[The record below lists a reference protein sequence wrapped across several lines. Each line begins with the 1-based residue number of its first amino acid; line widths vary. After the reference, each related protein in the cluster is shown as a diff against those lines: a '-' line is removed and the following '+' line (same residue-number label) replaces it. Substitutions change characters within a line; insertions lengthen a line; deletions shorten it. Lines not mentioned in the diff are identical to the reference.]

1 MRVVVRRRQ
10 RAHRRARR
18 GDSALSTPLRRHGV
32 MNEATSPRRHIT
44 CTHLYCGDAARR
56 RPLAVQLPPHR
67 LHARS
72 KLLGPPRFGRG
83 AASRVAKTSP
93 PQIRKLMCVLTRRMP
108 PAAAR
113 TTLLDPPQI
122 TPISIRQSNGRG
134 ECGNRRPRRG
144 NTRQYAMNCNSGD
157 ILLRRPGDKP
167 LLRRRMDMQQ
177 YLLSRSVSAPLGAN
191 KPRRGCGST
200 PFIALQ
206 STLDR
211 RAGSPGAPALLRVR
225 LIFANFIPQKVIEL
239 QFG

>member
-1 MRVVVRRRQ
+1 
-10 RAHRRARR
+10 
-18 GDSALSTPLRRHGV
+18 
-32 MNEATSPRRHIT
+32 MNEAASPRRHIT

-93 PQIRKLMCVLTRRMP
+93 PRIRKLMCVLTRRMP

-122 TPISIRQSNGRG
+122 TPRAIRQSNGRG

-157 ILLRRPGDKP
+157 ILLHQPGDMP
-167 LLRRRMDMQQ
+167 RPPQDEYATISFVPEACLRRMDS
-177 YLLSRSVSAPLGAN
+177 LRPEGGAALFLSLHA
-191 KPRRGCGST
+191 T
-200 PFIALQ
+200 
-206 STLDR
+206 TLDR
-211 RAGSPGAPALLRVR
+211 IADSPGTPVLLQVR
-225 LIFANFIPQKVIEL
+225 LLSGIFLP
-239 QFG
+239 

>member
-1 MRVVVRRRQ
+1 M
-10 RAHRRARR
+10 
-18 GDSALSTPLRRHGV
+18 STPLRRQDV
-32 MNEATSPRRHIT
+32 MNEAASPRRHIT

-83 AASRVAKTSP
+83 AASCVAKTSP

-134 ECGNRRPRRG
+134 ECGNRRPHRG

-157 ILLRRPGDKP
+157 ILLYRPGAMP
-167 LLRRRMDMQQ
+167 
-177 YLLSRSVSAPLGAN
+177 LLSRKWICNNIICPDELSVMKGAN
-191 KPRRGCGST
+191 SPGREVWAWLFHC
-200 PFIALQ
+200 IAIVLDQ
-206 STLDR
+206 S
-211 RAGSPGAPALLRVR
+211 AGSPGTPALLQVR
-225 LIFANFIPQKVIEL
+225 LFFGCFCPRYEL
-239 QFG
+239 VAQIK